1 MAIGESLLLSFHP
14 MYPLTNDPHTNNHRA
29 SVCDASL
36 GNTLMKN
43 PFKSAASR
51 IEEEKIYAAIALE
64 IAEGSVRAGL
74 WTKAVSEAGG
84 NEPQIQSNYIKLRFQ
99 NILDEMAL
107 QEEEERLKEEEER
120 LKEEEEKRKA
130 NSEALKAAVRK
141 EAQNPPDPSFLIFV
155 ASIFVGLIVLL
166 GLYLFLGFIG

>member
-1 MAIGESLLLSFHP
+1 
-14 MYPLTNDPHTNNHRA
+14 
-29 SVCDASL
+29 
-36 GNTLMKN
+36 MKN

-107 QEEEERLKEEEER
+107 QEEEERLKEEEE
-120 LKEEEEKRKA
+120 KRKA
-130 NSEALKAAVRK
+130 HSEALKAAYEEELNKKIR
-141 EAQNPPDPSFLIFV
+141 QTMRFL
-155 ASIFVGLIVLL
+155 SLL
-166 GLYLFLGFIG
+166 LAFLLPYSLSSDFITT

>member
-1 MAIGESLLLSFHP
+1 
-14 MYPLTNDPHTNNHRA
+14 
-29 SVCDASL
+29 
-36 GNTLMKN
+36 MKN
-43 PFKSAASR
+43 PFKSATSR

-130 NSEALKAAVRK
+130 YSEALQAAYEEELNK
-141 EAQNPPDPSFLIFV
+141 KNPPDPSFLIFV
-155 ASIFVGLIVLL
+155 ASIVVSLILFF
-166 GLYLFLGFIG
+166 GLYYFLGFIG

>member
-1 MAIGESLLLSFHP
+1 
-14 MYPLTNDPHTNNHRA
+14 
-29 SVCDASL
+29 
-36 GNTLMKN
+36 MKN

-107 QEEEERLKEEEER
+107 QEEEERLKEEEE
-120 LKEEEEKRKA
+120 KRKA
-130 NSEALKAAVRK
+130 HSEALKAAYEEELNK
-141 EAQNPPDPSFLIFV
+141 KNPPDPSFLIFV
-155 ASIFVGLIVLL
+155 ASIFVGLIALL